1 MKRTLIVLVTFALTL
16 AATHAQLAPTG
27 PNSRS
32 FLLTNAPFA
41 AARATGDVTGRLASP
56 MLDRNTLRS
65 NLARAKVM
73 PSGGGEATNHG
84 ALMRGSVMS
93 QTVAERGPHHR
104 VWATTL
110 AVTNRSGAVSYRTNR
125 YTELATGL
133 HYREDGQWKE
143 TQPVIE
149 PFPGGAVARRGPHK
163 VLFGANLNTAGA
175 IDLETPD
182 GVRLRSHVLA
192 LGYFDAS
199 SGQRVFLAEV
209 KDCVGGLVGSNQV
222 VYADA
227 FRGVKADVRYTYRR
241 SGFEQDIILREQP
254 PSPEQWGLKTGSTHL
269 EVWTEFVNPPEP
281 QKLRETTRAGSGLA
295 DQDLKFGTLRL
306 VPGKAFAEN
315 PDTPAR
321 RKVAVGKRW
330 VNILDRTLLVE
341 TVRVSD
347 LHSELEALPR
357 ATTVA
362 RPPVP
367 ERAGAVAA
375 DFASPPPRRSPATG
389 TASLQLAQAGTPSAA
404 GVVLDYEEIND
415 SFTDFTFQG
424 DTTYY
429 VSDSVDLFGTTT
441 LEGGTV
447 IKYAPVGN
455 SQALPRITVYD
466 EFQCLA
472 EAYRPCIFT
481 ARDDDTVGELLAESD
496 GDPGG
501 RVFGCPALY
510 LVNYGTGDARLE
522 HVRFS
527 HLRYALEIDNY
538 PRQNTLN
545 GVQLVDC
552 DWGFGFI
559 YSHAKLYNVLAGGV
573 NQAFA
578 SAGLPVAVQH
588 LTAHTVAS
596 VFGSECFG
604 EPGDPVLWNVKNSVF
619 ADITSLTWSWLG
631 NNINHLSGDHNGFYN
646 CTQFGTAPVTGSAS
660 PFETSGGGAHY
671 LKADSTFRNAGTTA
685 VDSALLDSLKTKT
698 TQPPIAFPRFMELTG
713 ELTLFPQI
721 PRYVSGPPDLGYH
734 YAALDYTAAAMFVD
748 GGTVTIKP
756 GTAIGFRQE
765 FVPEEWW
772 PWWWTEVGIDV
783 LKSSGFTSHG
793 TPTRPNVF
801 ADVQMVQEVSDC
813 PVFSLFITDRPLH
826 NPSQPAFPPDD
837 PQKPPPNL
845 DFRFSQFF
853 ISSERCHFFNGWD
866 FASPFQY
873 WYFGWSSAVDLTLQD
888 CSVFGGHFLIGKEAT
903 GINPA
908 CHLSWINNLFDRVK
922 AGLDPDWFDLG
933 DSTLYVD
940 LGVEVRNNLFRGG
953 GVRMVPIPATVGNW
967 VFKDNMFDDHEF
979 LQDDTQP
986 VNHDHNAYWPRV
998 IFQWGGT
1005 PRLGP
1010 EDGANDVTLAQ
1021 PPLYGSGPFGNFY
1034 QSIASLAD
1042 AGSRT
1047 AAEAGLFHYTTRVD
1061 QTKEGSETGNVNIG
1075 LHYVATASSVSTAPK
1090 DTDGDGIPDYVENW
1104 HGDGDT
1110 GSSRIHTE
1118 NETDW
1123 NNATTDTDPVT
1134 SLPIADPVNTKYDDI
1149 DLSGSGLVG
1158 RIKKALN
1165 LQPFDTSNPL
1175 SLTQI
1180 TTGHEPDIASFKVG
1194 RQVGG
1199 PFVPLDYDLLASIGV
1214 LTLNLDG
1221 FDATLQNSARATIGN
1236 GALLRWNTT
1245 YEPPGQHFLQARLT
1259 LNGTGANAAILSGV
1273 GALVPLYS
1281 ANVCRFFESDA
1292 LFDANG
1298 AYLDAQLPVPNATY
1312 SIRIYDP
1319 STTPPTLLKTIPTTS
1334 TSSGMIQEDWDLV
1347 CDSSS
1352 SPFAGTAFDAAFDIT
1367 LLAEDGITPI
1377 ATGTPT
1383 KRHSKL
1389 ATTEQGNGFNV
1400 AYMLTASDSRLAAE
1414 FSSSYG
1420 NVWIGMQGVVDTLTQ
1435 PYWPWPWGW
1444 YDSSFDRY
1452 TGWAPQSPYPGY
1464 VGSMA
1469 TVVPLLNSLS
1479 DGQTKNFYCYAHGSP
1494 DTLANDAEDVKLT
1507 ARLVAEALVNTG
1519 IPEFPYVT
1527 KVNNPYRF
1535 VFLDACNT
1543 IVDHQWRHA
1552 FGISRMGPDNQ
1563 AARPILGPQAFVGWK
1578 GMPVDWFA
1586 GYYND
1591 GKFPDPGYLDVY
1603 KSKAVQSA
1611 YAATLQSFFSDWMNG
1626 QPLRSCIW
1634 RASNLNIVQCPLQ
1647 TPRLDAIAIHAPFAS
1662 PSFNYDIPE
1671 KFRNCAIKLYGHP
1684 GLTRYGLDSSA
1695 DNPTALEGAGNRD

>member
-559 YSHAKLYNVLAGGV
+559 YSHAKLYNVLAAGV

-660 PFETSGGGAHY
+660 PFETLGGGAHY

-734 YAALDYTAAAMFVD
+734 YDALDYTAAAMFVD
-748 GGTVTIKP
+748 GGTVTVKP

-783 LKSSGFTSHG
+783 LKSSEFTSHG

-845 DFRFSQFF
+845 DFRFSLFF

-888 CSVFGGHFLIGKEAT
+888 CSVFGGYFLIGKEAT

-1061 QTKEGSETGNVNIG
+1061 QTKEGNETGNVNIG
-1075 LHYVATASSVSTAPK
+1075 LHYVAAASSVSTAPK

-1123 NNATTDTDPVT
+1123 NNPTTDTDPVT
-1134 SLPIADPVNTKYDDI
+1134 SLPVADPVNTKYDDI

-1158 RIKKALN
+1158 RIKKALGLN
-1165 LQPFDTSNPL
+1165 PFETVNPL
-1175 SLTQI
+1175 TI
-1180 TTGHEPDIASFKVG
+1180 TRVTTGNEPEIATFEL
-1194 RQVGG
+1194 
-1199 PFVPLDYDLLASIGV
+1199 PINYNNLASIGR
-1214 LTLNLDG
+1214 LNVFVDGEDASLQG
-1221 FDATLQNSARATIGN
+1221 FDAAQNGSS
-1236 GALLRWNTT
+1236 LLEWNTT
-1245 YEPPGQHFLQARLT
+1245 YSPPGPRFIQAVLT
-1259 LNGTGANAAILSGV
+1259 LSG
-1273 GALVPLYS
+1273 YS
-1281 ANVCRFFESDA
+1281 PDRRVTSASGPATMFFSDNVVQFDESCA
-1292 LFDANG
+1292 QFDQNG
-1298 AYLDAQLPVPNATY
+1298 AMLYAHLPGLNADY
-1312 SIRIYDP
+1312 SIELK
-1319 STTPPTLLKTIPTTS
+1319 TPAGAHLKTIQNG
-1334 TSSGMIQEDWDLV
+1334 TSSGVIDESWDLLD
-1347 CDSSS
+1347 DSQNPYTGDELEAFFTVTLASS
-1352 SPFAGTAFDAAFDIT
+1352 APQTRRQKLPKGTVFAPNGNFD
-1367 LLAEDGITPI
+1367 
-1377 ATGTPT
+1377 
-1383 KRHSKL
+1383 
-1389 ATTEQGNGFNV
+1389 V
-1400 AYMLTASDSRLAAE
+1400 AYAWHWDYEAQPFGTM
-1414 FSSSYG
+1414 
-1420 NVWIGMQGVVDTLTQ
+1420 WQCMQFGVVNPLMQ
-1435 PYWPWPWGW
+1435 PSLA
-1444 YDSSFDRY
+1444 YDVY
-1452 TGWAPQSPYPGY
+1452 QSMFNEFTAGLDFGYPGY
-1464 VGSMA
+1464 LPDRA
-1469 TVVPLLNSLS
+1469 TAVNYLLPDLALPNTRNFYYRGHSTPFMLS
-1479 DGQTKNFYCYAHGSP
+1479 DGKPPYPEKMMIDDGEIQAALGNTWSFW
-1494 DTLANDAEDVKLT
+1494 KLK
-1507 ARLVAEALVNTG
+1507 LEH
-1519 IPEFPYVT
+1519 
-1527 KVNNPYRF
+1527 PYRL
-1535 VFLDACNT
+1535 VFLDSCHTASQNN
-1543 IVDHQWRHA
+1543 WRKA
-1552 FGISRMGPDNQ
+1552 FGIRAHIRPDLIE
-1563 AARPILGPQAFVGWK
+1563 RVGPQAFVGWK
-1578 GMPVDWFA
+1578 GEPLAVIGDDNWREYAKTETVFWTSWMLGWPLAKCIDFAADRNSLDPVTEQRLKLPLPTAQNLDLYQEAEIITGDYHNLTCDWKLRVWGYPGITRTGYWA
-1586 GYYND
+1586 GY
-1591 GKFPDPGYLDVY
+1591 
-1603 KSKAVQSA
+1603 
-1611 YAATLQSFFSDWMNG
+1611 W
-1626 QPLRSCIW
+1626 
-1634 RASNLNIVQCPLQ
+1634 
-1647 TPRLDAIAIHAPFAS
+1647 
-1662 PSFNYDIPE
+1662 
-1671 KFRNCAIKLYGHP
+1671 
-1684 GLTRYGLDSSA
+1684 
-1695 DNPTALEGAGNRD
+1695 